1 MVKNTGVTGGKRPD
15 ITSPTQL
22 REQSR
27 FLSIGRIQGRAKWS
41 QVLTVLLIVLAFV
54 AIATSVVVKI
64 SYAMPGIQKDK
75 YQAVFLDDGKV
86 FFGDLVNKDG
96 GYVMLKNA
104 YYTKSANQEGE
115 DGSQTALIEVG
126 SESYGPDNS
135 LMISRSKIQFWQNLK
150 EDSQVAQ
157 AIKAK
162 Q

>member
-1 MVKNTGVTGGKRPD
+1 MVKSMGIMGQKKPD
-15 ITSPTQL
+15 ITSPNQL

-27 FLSIGRIQGRAKWS
+27 LLSIGRLQGRAKWS
-41 QVLTVLLIVLAFV
+41 QVVFVLIVTLAFV
-54 AIATSVVVKI
+54 AVGAWLIVQA

-86 FFGDLVNKDG
+86 FFGDLTNKNG
-96 GYVMLKNA
+96 EYVVLENA
-104 YYTKSANQEGE
+104 YYTKSANTESE
-115 DGSQTALIEVG
+115 DGSQTALIKVG

-135 LMISRSKIQFWQNLK
+135 LMISRSKIQFWQNLR
-150 EDSQVAQ
+150 EDSQVAK